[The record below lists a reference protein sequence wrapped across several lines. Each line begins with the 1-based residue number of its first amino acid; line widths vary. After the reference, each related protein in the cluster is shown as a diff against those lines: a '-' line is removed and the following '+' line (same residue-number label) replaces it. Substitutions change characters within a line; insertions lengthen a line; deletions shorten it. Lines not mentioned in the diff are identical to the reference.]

1 MFKDP
6 ENMLKGDMAQSLV
19 ENLLRAVGNQVYR
32 FGYESILQNLTQV
45 DRVFDRY
52 SDEGEQISS
61 IPDFLVVNKK
71 GRPILIEVKF
81 RWNGMWQKDD
91 IQKLKN
97 VKDFWKAQII
107 LVNCASKPYFRLLA
121 PPYDVSIKN
130 SLYESDEFGMN
141 DVPRSIFDK
150 FDSLVEKYISVT
162 LKK

>member
-91 IQKLKN
+91 IQSSEITWFGDNSYGHEL
-97 VKDFWKAQII
+97 
-107 LVNCASKPYFRLLA
+107 ASG
-121 PPYDVSIKN
+121 
-130 SLYESDEFGMN
+130 LYICLFSN
-141 DVPRSIFDK
+141 DVGDK
-150 FDSLVEKYISVT
+150 HILKLVI
-162 LKK
+162 LR